1 MREKKREFS
10 SIVSEVN
17 KTVFFFFTQ
26 HILNLKYAKQK
37 HLTNNQLNISYKQKN
52 TN

>member
-17 KTVFFFFTQ
+17 KTVFFFYTTYFKPKIRKTKAS
-26 HILNLKYAKQK
+26 N
-37 HLTNNQLNISYKQKN
+37 
-52 TN
+52 